1 MAVAAIFNIRNVVNS
16 NIAIGMVA
24 VPSFLFATVT
34 FFIPYVLII
43 AEFVSLNKEAKSG
56 IYQWIRSSMGDKWA
70 FVALTATGL

>member
-34 FFIPYVLII
+34 FFPRV
-43 AEFVSLNKEAKSG
+43 NHRG
-56 IYQWIRSSMGDKWA
+56 IRQPE
-70 FVALTATGL
+70 

>member
-34 FFIPYVLII
+34 FIPYVLII

-70 FVALTATGL
+70 FVGATATGL